1 MAKDLL
7 FEIGTEEIP
16 ARFMPGVLARLDEL
30 AVKGLDER
38 RIAHG
43 KIQALGTPRRIVLMI
58 AELAENQTEQ
68 TTRKK
73 GPSLKVAYDVNG
85 KPTKALEGFARSAGV
100 AVTDLVSEDDYVY
113 AVQHESGQP
122 VATLLPELLTGLV
135 DALNFP
141 KNMRWGNL
149 DMKFV
154 RPIHWL
160 VALFGREI
168 IPVSIAGID
177 AGKISRGHR
186 VLGAG
191 AVEIGSASDYLIK
204 MAENFVIVDPQ
215 KRREMI
221 RSQVEA
227 LAVEQGGTAT
237 IDAELLEEVLY
248 LVEYP
253 TALCGKFEE
262 KYLDLPAEAIIT
274 PMREHQRYF
283 PVFSQAGKLLPVFIT
298 VRNGGSDYID
308 NVRHGNERVLRARLA
323 DARFFYDEDRKIP
336 LGDRVEKLKTI
347 VFQEGLGTMYDKVQ
361 RLKKLSVM
369 IAMEMGLHFDQ
380 LAVVARAAEL
390 AKADLV
396 TGMVCEFT
404 ELQGVMG
411 REYAKLSGESEV
423 VSEAIFEHYL
433 PRFAGDILPQTQ
445 AGRAVAV
452 ADKIDNI
459 MTTFSRGKVPTG
471 SQDPYA
477 LRRQALGIVNILI
490 DGKIS
495 LSMQKVYAAA
505 FELTGITDV
514 EKKLSI
520 AVAMEDF
527 FRQRLNVR
535 NVLGEAGVRYDIVDA
550 VLSAGTDNI
559 YQVWLRARAITSPE
573 GMAAMEKAVAA
584 FTRAANLAGKAEK
597 DLLIESALLET
608 PEEKQL
614 YKAYLSARQQ
624 ITAMAGAQDYVGIMQ
639 AAADLSDPI
648 DQFFNAVMVMVE
660 DEKVRNNRLALLK
673 AISGLTEGIVDLSK
687 IVPAAK

>member
-16 ARFMPGVLARLDEL
+16 ARFMPDVLARLAEL
-30 AVKGLDER
+30 AAKALDEK

-43 KIQALGTPRRIVLMI
+43 EIRTLGTPRRIALLI
-58 AELAENQTEQ
+58 AETAETQAEQ

-73 GPSLKVAYDVNG
+73 GPSIKVAYDAAG
-85 KPTKALEGFARSAGV
+85 KPTKAVQGFARSAGV
-100 AVTDLVSEDDYVY
+100 AVEDLAIEEEYVY
-113 AVQHESGQP
+113 AVLHEHGQQ
-122 VATLLPELLTGLV
+122 VAALLPELLTGLV

-141 KNMRWGNL
+141 KNMRWGDL

-160 VALFGREI
+160 VALFGTEI
-168 IPVSIAGID
+168 VPLTVAGIE
-177 AGKISRGHR
+177 AGRISRGHR
-186 VLGAG
+186 VLGAS
-191 AVEIGSASDYLIK
+191 AVEISSAADYSAK
-204 MAENFVIVDPQ
+204 MKENYVIVDPAE
-215 KRREMI
+215 RRSLI
-221 RSQVEA
+221 RSQVEK
-227 LAVEQGGTAT
+227 LAVEQGGAAT
-237 IDAELLEEVLY
+237 IDDELLEEVLY

-253 TALCGKFEE
+253 TALCGRFEE

-283 PVFSQAGKLLPVFIT
+283 PVFSKAGKLLPVFIT
-298 VRNGGSDYID
+298 VRNGGTDFID

-323 DARFFYDEDRKIP
+323 DARFFYDEDRKAP

-369 IAMEMGLHFDQ
+369 IAAEMGMHFDQ
-380 LAVVARAAEL
+380 LAIVARAAEL
-390 AKADLV
+390 SKSDLV

-411 REYAKLSGESEV
+411 REYAKLSGEPDAVAEG
-423 VSEAIFEHYL
+423 IFEHYL
-433 PRFAGDILPQTQ
+433 PRFAGDILPKTQ
-445 AGRAVAV
+445 VGRAVAI

-459 MTTFSRGKVPTG
+459 VTTFSRGKIPTG

-477 LRRQALGIVNILI
+477 LRRQALGVVNILI

-495 LSMQKVYAAA
+495 ISMQKVYAAA

-514 EKKLSI
+514 AKKLSI

-535 NVLGEAGVRYDIVDA
+535 NVLGDAGVRFDIVDA

-559 YQVWLRARAITSPE
+559 YQVWLRAKAITSPE

-584 FTRAANLAGKAEK
+584 FTRAANLAGKAE
-597 DLLIESALLET
+597 DDVMIESVLLQT

-614 YKAYLSARQQ
+614 YKAYLGAKQEV
-624 ITAMAGAQDYVGIMQ
+624 TAMTGAHDYVGIMQ
-639 AAADLSDPI
+639 AAAELSEPI
-648 DQFFNAVMVMVE
+648 DNFFNAVMVMVD

-673 AISGLTEGIVDLSK
+673 AISGLTSDVIDLSK
-687 IVPAAK
+687 IVPTAK